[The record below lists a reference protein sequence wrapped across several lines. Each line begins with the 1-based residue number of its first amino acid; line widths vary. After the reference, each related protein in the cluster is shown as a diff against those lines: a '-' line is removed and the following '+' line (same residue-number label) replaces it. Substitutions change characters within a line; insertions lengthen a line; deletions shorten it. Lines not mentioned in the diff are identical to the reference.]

1 VSPDNKPGASAF
13 DLLMLER
20 LRLAT
25 TRPGAL
31 GCFVHGSKGA
41 CARLTFVGIKRGR
54 AAAAWWQN
62 PASDQFFETLLPGRR
77 RLRQRLLGRRD
88 DSHHPT
94 AWMHYERATSRRAPI
109 GSKHLPIA
117 GCPKWKALSF
127 HAPKTS
133 L

>member
-1 VSPDNKPGASAF
+1 MLAGWRSPLRGVSPDNKPGASAF

-20 LRLAT
+20 LRRAA

-62 PASDQFFETLLPGRR
+62 PASDQFLKRCCLVAR
-77 RLRQRLLGRRD
+77 RL
-88 DSHHPT
+88 
-94 AWMHYERATSRRAPI
+94 
-109 GSKHLPIA
+109 
-117 GCPKWKALSF
+117 
-127 HAPKTS
+127 
-133 L
+133 